1 MHYIKLLDAP
11 WLFSCLTSSILL
23 AQTFL
28 KFKKDFNLFTTYNKL
43 IFYFYP
49 FRKEP
54 MNRRELLKK
63 SVVASL
69 GLSFAPGLLV
79 SLESCSKARPTT
91 DQPVYLNEEQFDAIW
106 KMAELILPPT
116 DSPGAHE
123 AGVAPFIDQLFGLYF
138 EEEVKTTSEA
148 GLQLFLSNCTDQ
160 YGKGFI
166 DLEKEKQIDYLNSLD
181 KSQDPDSFFKSMKK
195 IILWAYFTS
204 EAGMK
209 SMNYLPVPGRY
220 NGCITIDKNEK
231 NLVGN
236 R

>member
-1 MHYIKLLDAP
+1 
-11 WLFSCLTSSILL
+11 
-23 AQTFL
+23 
-28 KFKKDFNLFTTYNKL
+28 
-43 IFYFYP
+43 
-49 FRKEP
+49 

-91 DQPVYLNEEQFDAIW
+91 DKPVYLSEEQFDAIW
-106 KMAELILPPT
+106 QMAELILPKT

-123 AGVAPFIDQLFGLYF
+123 AGVAPFIDQLFGRYF
-138 EEEVKTTSEA
+138 EEEVKVSSES
-148 GLQLFLSNCTDQ
+148 GLQLFLSNCIEQ
-160 YGKGFI
+160 YGKSFI
-166 DLEKEKQIDYLNSLD
+166 DLDKEKQIEYLSTLD
-181 KSQDPDSFFKSMKK
+181 KDKNPESFFKSMKK

-204 EAGMK
+204 EVGMK

-220 NGCITIDKNEK
+220 NGCISIDETEK

>member
-1 MHYIKLLDAP
+1 
-11 WLFSCLTSSILL
+11 
-23 AQTFL
+23 
-28 KFKKDFNLFTTYNKL
+28 
-43 IFYFYP
+43 
-49 FRKEP
+49 

-79 SLESCSKARPTT
+79 SLESCSKKRPTT
-91 DQPVYLNEEQFDAIW
+91 DRPVYLNEEQFDAIW
-106 KMAELILPPT
+106 QMSELILPPT
-116 DSPGAHE
+116 DAPGAHE
-123 AGVAPFIDQLFGLYF
+123 AGVAPFIDQLFGQYF
-138 EEEVKTTSEA
+138 EEVEKATYES
-148 GLQLFLSNCTDQ
+148 GLMKFLTNCADQ
-160 YGKGFI
+160 HGKSFI
-166 DLEKEKQIDYLNSLD
+166 DLSRDDQVAYLMTLDKEKE
-181 KSQDPDSFFKSMKK
+181 PDSFFKSMKQ

-220 NGCITIDKNEK
+220 NGCISIDDTEK